1 MCTWVPVWIYAPF
14 MYDYIHV
21 CAWNCVSMSSSVHF
35 CICTS
40 FVHVQYFVC
49 ACVCDCSFVKNI
61 HLCLWISCIYLFSC
75 ACMSVFA
82 CVSEYLYVYNVHELV
97 CIDITLF
104 TYIQISIDMWLCICI
119 CIWANVQLCICAFWN
134 VWTCVHFLSVYIF
147 ICLLPLWMH
156 FCIYVLTCLYI
167 YLCVYSHVYG
177 YLYPWKHVHY
187 V

>member
-21 CAWNCVSMSSSVHF
+21 CAWDCVSLSSSVHF

-40 FVHVQYFVC
+40 FVRAQYFVC

-82 CVSEYLYVYNVHELV
+82 CVGEFLYVYTCPWVGMHRHNS
-97 CIDITLF
+97 I
-104 TYIQISIDMWLCICI
+104 YIHTDKYWYVAVYMHMWL

-134 VWTCVHFLSVYIF
+134 VWTCVPFFV
-147 ICLLPLWMH
+147 
-156 FCIYVLTCLYI
+156 CLYI
-167 YLCVYSHVYG
+167 HMFVAFVNAFLYLCFNMLICLS
-177 YLYPWKHVHY
+177 LCLFTCI
-187 V
+187 